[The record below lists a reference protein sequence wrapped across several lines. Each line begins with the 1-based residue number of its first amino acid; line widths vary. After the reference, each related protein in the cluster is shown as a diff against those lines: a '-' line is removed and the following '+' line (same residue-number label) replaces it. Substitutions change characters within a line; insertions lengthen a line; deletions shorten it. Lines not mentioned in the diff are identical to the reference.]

1 MFAVFLYFVNFLRTL
16 LILVVLFLLIRW
28 VAKLLIPNNTNKQ
41 NDKTKNEEGETTVH
55 FNKKGEKIIDKDK
68 GEYVDF
74 EEVDDSK

>member
-1 MFAVFLYFVNFLRTL
+1 MLAVFLYFVNLIRTL
-16 LILVVLFLLIRW
+16 LILVVVFLLVRW
-28 VAKLLIPNNTNKQ
+28 IVKLLTPGNTNR
-41 NDKTKNEEGETTVH
+41 DKHKEEKNEGETTVH